1 MTSKKDYTFFAN
13 SLGVLKY
20 HIDRKK
26 DDTID
31 EHFKIFIDDIKD
43 YFKSD
48 NPQFKKDLF
57 DLAIRSSKEELQT
70 LAIEDGIENP

>member
-26 DDTID
+26 DNTID

-48 NPQFKKDLF
+48 NPK
-57 DLAIRSSKEELQT
+57 
-70 LAIEDGIENP
+70 